1 MQCKPCVLGETY
13 SASFK
18 AGGCEDCGNC
28 GEYRETT
35 KACTVT
41 SKAVCGRCKPG
52 AYVEGMLGLCKPCSP
67 CCNDGKDI
75 IIPECQVPGVPKGM
89 QCSYLRSNKCSAVVT
104 SSISTAPSTLQLD
117 QSTTQWRPSSF
128 IRRTEVNSPLSEQA
142 VNLTREASPNVGII
156 AGCFVGGL
164 LIAIIA
170 IACRIVMPKRRKA
183 LSMRIGVVTV
193 EDGAGRAQNCEQRN
207 DQEDNREQTEG
218 RSFLPNG
225 DLYEEST
232 LPHPFQEEAG
242 DKSPEKIGVQETT
255 SPLSGQSSLGEYMNC
270 YNDIFC
276 LFLFLRTNHKSP
288 LCLKTSHT
296 PNLYT

>member
-89 QCSYLRSNKCSAVVT
+89 QCSYLRSNKCSAFVT
-104 SSISTAPSTLQLD
+104 SSIS
-117 QSTTQWRPSSF
+117 
-128 IRRTEVNSPLSEQA
+128 A
-142 VNLTREASPNVGII
+142 VNASTRSVHDPMATIL
-156 AGCFVGGL
+156 FHKKD
-164 LIAIIA
+164 
-170 IACRIVMPKRRKA
+170 RIKFFFK
-183 LSMRIGVVTV
+183 
-193 EDGAGRAQNCEQRN
+193 
-207 DQEDNREQTEG
+207 
-218 RSFLPNG
+218 
-225 DLYEEST
+225 
-232 LPHPFQEEAG
+232 
-242 DKSPEKIGVQETT
+242 
-255 SPLSGQSSLGEYMNC
+255 
-270 YNDIFC
+270 
-276 LFLFLRTNHKSP
+276 
-288 LCLKTSHT
+288 
-296 PNLYT
+296 

>member
-89 QCSYLRSNKCSAVVT
+89 QCSYLRSNKCSAFVT

-142 VNLTREASPNVGII
+142 VNLTREASSNVGII

-193 EDGAGRAQNCEQRN
+193 ENGAGRAQNCEQRN

-218 RSFLPNG
+218 RGFLPNG
-225 DLYEEST
+225 DLYEESP

-255 SPLSGQSSLGEYMNC
+255 FPLSGQSSLGKYMNC

-288 LCLKTSHT
+288 LCLKTSHI